1 MGASVEEGMGMESI
15 SKLGG
20 EEMGQRPTTGQIAI
34 ASLAGTTVEW
44 YDFFVYAT
52 AAALVFN
59 QLFFPEFD
67 PLVGTLLA
75 FSSLAVGFFARPVG
89 GLIFGH
95 YGDRI
100 GRKSMLIIA
109 LLIMGIATFLI
120 GLLPTYAS
128 IGVTAPILL
137 TLLRF
142 SQGLALGGEMGGAV
156 LMAVEHAPEGRRGFQ
171 GSFPQMGVPLGLIL
185 ANLAFFAVSALPE
198 EQFLAWG
205 WRVPFL
211 ISVVLVAI
219 GLFVRLKIL
228 ETPAF
233 SRVQETGSVA
243 RVPLTDLLRN
253 NTKQVLLTCG
263 AYLSCGVM
271 FYILVAFNLTYGTEQ
286 LGVSQSRMLALVLI
300 ASFFM
305 FFTLPAFGA
314 LSDKVGRRPV
324 YLVGTI
330 LMGLM
335 AFPLFW
341 LLNTKIFALMM
352 LGYILA
358 MVAFC
363 VSYGVLGAFFSEVFG
378 PRVRY
383 SGFSLGYQLG
393 VIFGG
398 AFVPTIS
405 TQLLNWFDG
414 YWPVAVYLIS
424 MAVVSGVSVL
434 LLTETYRSD
443 IVEEQSAT
451 TTGVSV

>member
-1 MGASVEEGMGMESI
+1 MASVER
-15 SKLGG
+15 LGG
-20 EEMGQRPTTGQIAI
+20 EDIGQRPTTGQIAL

-44 YDFFVYAT
+44 YDFFAYAT

-59 QLFFPEFD
+59 VLFFPDFA

-75 FSSLAVGFFARPVG
+75 FSSLAVGFFARPIG

-95 YGDRI
+95 FGDRI
-100 GRKSMLIIA
+100 GRKSMLVIS
-109 LLIMGIATFLI
+109 LVIMGVATFLI
-120 GLLPTYAS
+120 GLLPTFGA
-128 IGVTAPILL
+128 IGVAAPILL
-137 TLLRF
+137 TTLRF
-142 SQGLALGGEMGGAV
+142 VQGLALGGEMGGAV

-185 ANLAFFAVSALPE
+185 SNLVFFAVTALPE
-198 EQFLAWG
+198 EQFLSWG

-211 ISVVLVAI
+211 VSVILVAI

-233 SRVQETGSVA
+233 SRVKATDTVA
-243 RVPLTDLLRN
+243 RVPVLDLLRT

-271 FYILVAFNLTYGTEQ
+271 FYILVTFNLTYGTEQ
-286 LGVSQSRMLALVLI
+286 LGVPQSTMLALVLF
-300 ASFFM
+300 ASGLM
-305 FFTLPAFGA
+305 FFALPVFGT
-314 LSDKVGRRPV
+314 LSDGVGRRPV
-324 YLVGTI
+324 YLAGTVF
-330 LMGLM
+330 MGLM

-341 LLNTKIFALMM
+341 LLNTKVFVLM
-352 LGYILA
+352 LAGYLLA
-358 MVAFC
+358 MLAFC

-393 VIFGG
+393 VILGG
-398 AFVPTIS
+398 AFVPIIS

-414 YWPVAVYLIS
+414 YWPIAVYLIS
-424 MAVVSGVSVL
+424 MAVVSFVSVL
-434 LLTETYRSD
+434 LLTETYQSS
-443 IVEEQSAT
+443 IVEEQVAT
-451 TTGVSV
+451 AADVARKA